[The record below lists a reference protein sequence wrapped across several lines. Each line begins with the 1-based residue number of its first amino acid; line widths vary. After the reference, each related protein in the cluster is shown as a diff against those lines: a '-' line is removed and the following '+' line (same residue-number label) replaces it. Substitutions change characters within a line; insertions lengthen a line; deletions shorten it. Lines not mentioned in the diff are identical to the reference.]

1 MRCLDVVWMVVSPRS
16 SHPFGIF
23 VVWHDV
29 VAVGEF
35 LVANGTLP
43 TLLDNF
49 AIQQFPHFCW
59 RPEFAI
65 SSWVMRILDSL
76 NTQLYSTFLP
86 SLLPAAAEEGP
97 MDRTIL
103 VATEFHGFLLVR
115 PLLLRLIV
123 NSLEKEDSRGWLD
136 ALLASGY
143 YLAETVAAPTVVSGA
158 LALRAYAAHN
168 A

>member
-1 MRCLDVVWMVVSPRS
+1 MSRLNIVGMVICPRS

-29 VAVGEF
+29 VTVGEF

-43 TLLDNF
+43 TLLNNF
-49 AIQQFPHFCW
+49 EIQQFPHFRW

-76 NTQLYSTFLP
+76 NTQSYSTFLP
-86 SLLPAAAEEGP
+86 SLLPTAAEEGP

-103 VATEFHGFLLVR
+103 VATQPHGIPPVK
-115 PLLLRLIV
+115 PA
-123 NSLEKEDSRGWLD
+123 G
-136 ALLASGY
+136 
-143 YLAETVAAPTVVSGA
+143 
-158 LALRAYAAHN
+158 
-168 A
+168 